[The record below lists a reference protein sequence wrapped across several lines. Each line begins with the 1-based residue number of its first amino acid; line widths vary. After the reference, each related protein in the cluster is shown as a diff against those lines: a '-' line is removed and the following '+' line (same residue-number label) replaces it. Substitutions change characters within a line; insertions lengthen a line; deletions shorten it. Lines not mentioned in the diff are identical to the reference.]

1 MQIGPRSI
9 SSRSNLSSS
18 TAINNNN
25 IYHNNNLNNNNNIES
40 NLSLTKDI
48 KDFKDKHNKDYTYFH
63 RMFSMANLKFIT
75 KYLVILFIII
85 IVVLIGM
92 KSTSNHNLFNNL
104 LSKDRSEAYNLKVL
118 PDNLDDTSLVLLDKE
133 AFSYLAMIDAGSS
146 GCRAHV
152 YRYGKLGSIK
162 GPLYVLPQ
170 HESFKVKPGLSTF
183 ANHPQDAGML

>member
-1 MQIGPRSI
+1 MQIGPRLI
-9 SSRSNLSSS
+9 SSRSNLSASS
-18 TAINNNN
+18 TTTAINNNN
-25 IYHNNNLNNNNNIES
+25 IYYNNNNIES

-48 KDFKDKHNKDYTYFH
+48 KDFREKHNKDYTYFH

-85 IVVLIGM
+85 IIVLIGM
-92 KSTSNHNLFNNL
+92 KSSNNHNIFNNL

-118 PDNLDDTSLVLLDKE
+118 PDNLDDTSLILLDKE

-183 ANHPQDAGML
+183 ANHPQDAGIQ